1 MSTIRELFHSLGN
14 KHNLLTAGGSAT
26 RKMLKNCL
34 QAENLSE
41 ELKDNLS
48 QMLENLEWVVQGALE
63 ADKIRE
69 ELRNHIYQIIDPDTG
84 KPKEEHKNA

>member
-14 KHNLLTAGGSAT
+14 KHNLVTAGGSAT

-34 QAENLSE
+34 KTENLPE
-41 ELKDNLS
+41 ELKNNLS
-48 QMLENLEWVVQGALE
+48 HMLETLEWVVQGAFE

-69 ELRNHIYQIIDPDTG
+69 ELHDRIYQVIDPDTG
-84 KPKEEHKNA
+84 KPKEKQKNA

>member
-14 KHNLLTAGGSAT
+14 KHNLVTAGGSST

-41 ELKDNLS
+41 ELKENLS
-48 QMLENLEWVVQGALE
+48 QILENLEWVVQGALD

-69 ELRNHIYQIIDPDTG
+69 ELHDRIYQVIDPDTG
-84 KPKEEHKNA
+84 KPKEEQKNA

>member
-1 MSTIRELFHSLGN
+1 MSNIRELFHSLGN

-63 ADKIRE
+63 ADEIRK
-69 ELRNHIYQIIDPDTG
+69 ELHDRIYQVVDPDTG
-84 KPKEEHKNA
+84 EPKGGT